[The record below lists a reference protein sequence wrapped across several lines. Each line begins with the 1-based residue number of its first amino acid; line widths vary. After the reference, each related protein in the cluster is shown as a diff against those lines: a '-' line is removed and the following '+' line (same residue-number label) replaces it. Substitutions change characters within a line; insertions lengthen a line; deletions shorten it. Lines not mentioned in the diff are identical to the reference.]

1 LDVLSGLQK
10 LVGELEIDLSLAEP
24 HRFRERIEAL
34 DRLDVLDLELRP
46 SDADSA
52 SGEAAICLR
61 AQALQAK
68 LEAANSQ
75 FYDSIREAVRMG
87 AGREAL
93 LRRVSEGEYEAR
105 RPNREKVDDG
115 DSYDYLDEMVSGVLR
130 FSANDTTVEL
140 LPEMVAYQ
148 PTPARHI
155 FDLIRRTQLTAQDVF
170 VDLGSGLGHVPL
182 LVAICTDARA
192 IGIELEPA
200 YVECARRSA
209 EALRLTNATFLTQ
222 DARVADL
229 SSGTVF
235 YLYTPFCGAILRVV
249 LDQLRLIATT
259 RDIRVCT
266 FGPCTAIV
274 AAEPWLTQDSLT
286 AYGDVWIF
294 KEALERAVGAVADA
308 YHCAENIE

>member
-1 LDVLSGLQK
+1 
-10 LVGELEIDLSLAEP
+10 
-24 HRFRERIEAL
+24 
-34 DRLDVLDLELRP
+34 
-46 SDADSA
+46 
-52 SGEAAICLR
+52 
-61 AQALQAK
+61 
-68 LEAANSQ
+68 
-75 FYDSIREAVRMG
+75 
-87 AGREAL
+87 
-93 LRRVSEGEYEAR
+93 
-105 RPNREKVDDG
+105 
-115 DSYDYLDEMVSGVLR
+115 
-130 FSANDTTVEL
+130 
-140 LPEMVAYQ
+140 
-148 PTPARHI
+148 
-155 FDLIRRTQLTAQDVF
+155 LIRRTQLTAQDVF

-274 AAEPWLTQDSLT
+274 AAEPWLTQDP
-286 AYGDVWIF
+286 V
-294 KEALERAVGAVADA
+294 EASYISFFRSRNQQADA
-308 YHCAENIE
+308 